1 MVHRYVI
8 QIASRP
14 RPPPTTAP
22 RRSVAAVSP
31 RTFASMSKLMKSGI
45 GPLDERLGGL
55 VPGRPYVLSGAP
67 GTGKSV
73 ACLEFLH
80 AALDEGGVAALLT
93 HDDPSDLLAQ
103 GEYLGLDLT
112 AALAEERLVVVRYQ
126 LDFAR
131 RFARTADPAVAFDEL
146 LRLIGER
153 RPERIAIDSI
163 SPIVEA
169 GTASGVCVA
178 ALLDFLERLG
188 ATSLITH
195 SGDLGGRFD
204 RRLEPLTQRAAAILH
219 MSAERDR
226 TGTLE
231 IQKVRFA
238 VTSTAPI
245 SFVIRPG
252 LGIVAASESPTR
264 RAGDVPV
271 ETRRKVLVLT
281 ERDVFP
287 PELLH
292 ALRSRFDVAVRER
305 TERGFDQLAQ
315 SALGAVLV
323 HVRRDSIADALALV
337 RDLRRGGSR
346 SPIAFV
352 TAFTL
357 RSSDRARALRAGA
370 DDFFVALH
378 ADEFL
383 LRVESLIQRGRSNAT
398 ASPEPVLV
406 TPPPGNGSGVLE
418 ESEFRDMVQSQMGA
432 DTFAFFT
439 LVRLSLAAGTA
450 SGADELA
457 SLARRQIRREG
468 GDLVGRVDGGVTVL
482 LYSARRKDVAPF
494 VHRVREAV
502 RGAGHGEMEVAV
514 AAYPSEEAEVQA
526 LLGALHA

>member
-1 MVHRYVI
+1 M
-8 QIASRP
+8 
-14 RPPPTTAP
+14 
-22 RRSVAAVSP
+22 
-31 RTFASMSKLMKSGI
+31 SMLMKSGI

-55 VPGRPYVLSGAP
+55 VPGRSYVLSGAP
-67 GTGKSV
+67 GTGKSI

-103 GEYLGLDLT
+103 GDYLGLDLA
-112 AALAEERLVVVRYQ
+112 AALSEERLVVVRYQ

-131 RFARTADPAVAFDEL
+131 KLARTADPAVAFDEL

-153 RPERIAIDSI
+153 RPQRIAIDSI

-169 GTASGVCVA
+169 GTASGVCVT

-231 IQKVRFA
+231 VQKVRFA
-238 VTSTAPI
+238 VASTAPI

-252 LGIVAASESPTR
+252 LGIVAASESPAR
-264 RAGDVPV
+264 RASDVPAD
-271 ETRRKVLVLT
+271 TRKKLLILT
-281 ERDVFP
+281 EENVFP

-292 ALRSRFDVAVRER
+292 VLRTRFDVAVRER
-305 TERGFDQLAQ
+305 TERAFDQLAQ
-315 SALGAVLV
+315 SALGGVLI
-323 HVRRDSIADALALV
+323 HVRRDSIADALGLV

-346 SPIAFV
+346 APIAFV

-378 ADEFL
+378 PDEFL
-383 LRVESLIQRGRSNAT
+383 LRVESLVHRGRSSAV
-398 ASPEPVLV
+398 ASPEPVPV
-406 TPPPGNGSGVLE
+406 TPPSSNGSGVLDE
-418 ESEFRDMVQSQMGA
+418 ASFRDIVQAQVGA
-432 DTFAFFT
+432 DALAFFT
-439 LVRLSLAAGTA
+439 LVRLSVPAGDAAGTEA
-450 SGADELA
+450 LA
-457 SLARRQIRREG
+457 SLARRQIRRDG
-468 GDLVGRVDGGVTVL
+468 GDLVGRVDGGVAVF

-494 VHRVREAV
+494 VHRVREAM
-502 RGAGHGEMEVAV
+502 RAAGHAEVEVAM

-526 LLGALHA
+526 LLGALPA